1 VRSLSE
7 YQEME
12 QAMLRSE
19 GALLYSDLVA
29 LHRSLQVFLGN
40 CDQLLGF
47 MSSHLDD
54 PLTEMRLWAVQNRE
68 GFNRFLDE
76 VERLYHNVAAAALSL
91 RDHSYRVRNH
101 WLQPVPSDTLREEHD
116 ERVRQVFAE
125 SRTAQ
130 LVLGLRNIVQHRKL
144 PRLRGHAEW
153 RQGEAFTSKVHL
165 DRDDLLEWDGWSP
178 EVRAFLEGEEDVVLD
193 ELVSEYRTAVVGFH
207 TWFGAAVRGRNAE
220 ALADLERRRP
230 ELADYASGMF
240 GSPINDPSS
249 EEG

>member
-1 VRSLSE
+1 
-7 YQEME
+7 MK

-19 GALLYSDLVA
+19 GARLYSDLLA

-40 CDQLLGF
+40 GDRLLGF

-54 PLTEMRLWAVQNRE
+54 PLTEMRLWAVENRE
-68 GFNRFLDE
+68 GFDRFLDE

-91 RDHSYRVRNH
+91 RDHSYRVRNL
-101 WLQPVPSDTLREEHD
+101 WLKPSPSDMLREEHD
-116 ERVRQVFAE
+116 ERVRHVFEE

-144 PRLRGHAEW
+144 PRLRGHAE
-153 RQGEAFTSKVHL
+153 GEAFTSKVHL
-165 DRDDLLEWDGWSP
+165 DRDDLLEWSGWSP
-178 EVRAFLEGEEDVVLD
+178 EVRAFLEEGEEDVVLD
-193 ELVSEYRTAVVGFH
+193 ELVTEYRAAVVGFH

-220 ALADLERRRP
+220 ALEDLERRRR
-230 ELADYASGMF
+230 ELADYAAGMF
-240 GSPINDPSS
+240 GRRITEPHS

>member
-1 VRSLSE
+1 
-7 YQEME
+7 
-12 QAMLRSE
+12 MLRSE

-116 ERVRQVFAE
+116 ERVRRCSQ
-125 SRTAQ
+125 S
-130 LVLGLRNIVQHRKL
+130 
-144 PRLRGHAEW
+144 
-153 RQGEAFTSKVHL
+153 
-165 DRDDLLEWDGWSP
+165 
-178 EVRAFLEGEEDVVLD
+178 
-193 ELVSEYRTAVVGFH
+193 
-207 TWFGAAVRGRNAE
+207 RGRPNWSSVCGTSSSTGSYRGSGVTLSGGKE
-220 ALADLERRRP
+220 KPSRRRSTST
-230 ELADYASGMF
+230 ATTCWSGTA
-240 GSPINDPSS
+240 GAPRSAPSWRVRRT
-249 EEG
+249 

>member
-1 VRSLSE
+1 
-7 YQEME
+7 
-12 QAMLRSE
+12 
-19 GALLYSDLVA
+19 
-29 LHRSLQVFLGN
+29 
-40 CDQLLGF
+40 
-47 MSSHLDD
+47 
-54 PLTEMRLWAVQNRE
+54 MRLWAVQNRE

-178 EVRAFLEGEEDVVLD
+178 RPAPSWRVR
-193 ELVSEYRTAVVGFH
+193 RT
-207 TWFGAAVRGRNAE
+207 
-220 ALADLERRRP
+220 
-230 ELADYASGMF
+230 
-240 GSPINDPSS
+240 
-249 EEG
+249 

>member
-1 VRSLSE
+1 
-7 YQEME
+7 
-12 QAMLRSE
+12 
-19 GALLYSDLVA
+19 
-29 LHRSLQVFLGN
+29 VFLGN

-116 ERVRQVFAE
+116 ERVRQVCRRVEDGPTSPRPAE
-125 SRTAQ
+125 HRPAPEAATA
-130 LVLGLRNIVQHRKL
+130 
-144 PRLRGHAEW
+144 PGHAEW

-178 EVRAFLEGEEDVVLD
+178 EARAFLESEEDVVLD
-193 ELVSEYRTAVVGFH
+193 ELVSEYRAAVVGFH

-220 ALADLERRRP
+220 ALADLEKGRR
-230 ELADYASGMF
+230 ELADCASGMF